1 MLSEKLYR
9 KTKVD
14 VHEQT
19 PDQSSTSLNVTDDTR
34 LAELGYK
41 SEFRREFS
49 VGDCVAVDA
58 AGALMLQYKAP
69 RDSRV
74 LLFDNGRSQRRLFDT
89 FLDPSFRSVTSS
101 PSSIV
106 NLLFQGGH
114 VGLVW
119 GWIIPFPFIMCVA
132 AVMAEMAS
140 SMP

>member
-19 PDQSSTSLNVTDDTR
+19 SDQSSTSLNVTDDTR

-49 VGDCVAVDA
+49 VGDCVTVDA

-69 RDSRV
+69 
-74 LLFDNGRSQRRLFDT
+74 
-89 FLDPSFRSVTSS
+89 
-101 PSSIV
+101 
-106 NLLFQGGH
+106 
-114 VGLVW
+114 
-119 GWIIPFPFIMCVA
+119 
-132 AVMAEMAS
+132 
-140 SMP
+140 